1 MVGELY
7 LPRPGVRSHYRVLPL
22 LLRYLVALSG
32 LAVAA
37 ATPPLLGFG
46 VLAGAAGAGAAYLAA
61 GIWLSRA
68 LERRMRWNHNLT
80 SLARAARAK
89 LGFILGW
96 PVSMPVLIWR
106 LLVMR
111 FL

>member
-7 LPRPGVRSHYRVLPL
+7 LPRPGARSHYRVLPL
-22 LLRYLVALSG
+22 LRRYLLALAG
-32 LAVAA
+32 LAVAT

-46 VLAGAAGAGAAYLAA
+46 VLAGAAGAGVAYFAA

-68 LERRMRWNHNLT
+68 LERRMRWNHNLA
-80 SLARAARAK
+80 SLARASRAK
-89 LGFILGW
+89 LGFILAW
-96 PVSMPVLIWR
+96 PVSMPTLIWR
-106 LLVMR
+106 LIVMR